1 MINVKKLLIYSIAIL
16 LVQFTEVKA
25 ENNSTGRLNPP
36 ADESGKK
43 PKSLIPEW
51 IEYSYHNGVL
61 TLDST
66 IYIEGLRVSITNA
79 STGFNYTIVLQNIT
93 QPINIVLNG
102 GLYSIECEIMDNIV
116 YYGELN
122 VE

>member
-1 MINVKKLLIYSIAIL
+1 MIIVKKLLICLVAIL
-16 LVQFTEVKA
+16 PLQITEVKA
-25 ENNSTGRLNPP
+25 DDVIGELKPP
-36 ADESGKK
+36 ADGSGKK

-51 IEYSYHNGVL
+51 IGYSYHNGVL

-122 VE
+122 IE

>member
-1 MINVKKLLIYSIAIL
+1 MINVKKLLICLVAIL
-16 LVQFTEVKA
+16 PLQITEVKA
-25 ENNSTGRLNPP
+25 DDLKGELKPP

-51 IEYSYHNGVL
+51 IGYSYHNGVL
-61 TLDST
+61 TLNST

-93 QPINIVLNG
+93 QSINIVLNG

-122 VE
+122 IE

>member
-1 MINVKKLLIYSIAIL
+1 MNVKKLLICSIAIL

-51 IEYSYHNGVL
+51 IGYSYYNGVL
-61 TLDST
+61 TLDSS

>member
-1 MINVKKLLIYSIAIL
+1 MNVKKLLICLVAIL
-16 LVQFTEVKA
+16 PLQITEVKA
-25 ENNSTGRLNPP
+25 DDIGKGKLEPP
-36 ADESGKK
+36 ADGSGKK
-43 PKSLIPEW
+43 PKSLTPEW
-51 IEYSYHNGVL
+51 IEYSYYNGVL
-61 TLDST
+61 TLEST
-66 IYIEGLRVSITNA
+66 IYIEGVRVSITNP
-79 STGFNYTIVLQNIT
+79 STGFNYSVVLQNIT